1 LAMLSYCSAALI
13 IGSRQM
19 VLPEIQAEM
28 SYAGEPA
35 EWSIQR

>member
-1 LAMLSYCSAALI
+1 MLSYCSAALI